1 MHLTV
6 RAVLLLCTGYIVHC
20 LYCVLVALVNLLYL
34 IIKENDDD
42 DDDDD
47 KVFPPDFRS
56 CHSPS
61 LIWRGVHLRFIGPEP
76 AVNEGVECK
85 QLVDVCVFFT
95 YLFLVSFSTFTLF
108 CTRFSVI

>member
-1 MHLTV
+1 MLYFYCVPVILFTV
-6 RAVLLLCTGYIVHC
+6 YILCTGC
-20 LYCVLVALVNLLYL
+20 ACQL

-108 CTRFSVI
+108 YTRFSVI